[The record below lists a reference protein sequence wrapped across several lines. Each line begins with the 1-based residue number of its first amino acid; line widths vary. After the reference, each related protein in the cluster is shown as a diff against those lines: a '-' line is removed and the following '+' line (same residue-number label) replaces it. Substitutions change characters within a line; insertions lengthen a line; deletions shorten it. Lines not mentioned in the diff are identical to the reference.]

1 MKLSTTIVSKIEAA
15 TTKQL
20 VAFTNHYA
28 VSDADRVKRFTP
40 KSAGVDH
47 VAGIILEEMARHE
60 LCPHCLDFAEPTSY
74 TAPDVSIT
82 INDEGICQCHECS
95 TEYRVASGAV
105 YTGGK
110 GGAVAGR
117 TNPTFANT
125 MRTSLKLDR
134 TVEHIETGE
143 VYANCFRLFKEA
155 GLMSNG
161 QSDTLSHRLYSAAK
175 RGEQI
180 TCEMNGG
187 TYRLVNVEG
196 AEA

>member
-1 MKLSTTIVSKIEAA
+1 MKLSTTISHKIEAA

-20 VAFTNHYA
+20 VAFTNAHA
-28 VSDADRVKRFTP
+28 VSDADRVKTFSP
-40 KSAGVDH
+40 KAKGVEH
-47 VAGIILEEMARHE
+47 VSHIILEEMAKGE
-60 LCPHCLDFAEPTSY
+60 LCPHCLDFSEETTFS
-74 TAPDVSIT
+74 APESSIT

-105 YTGGK
+105 FTGGK
-110 GGAVAGR
+110 GGAVTGR
-117 TNPTFANT
+117 TNPTFADT
-125 MRTSLKLDR
+125 MRSSLKLDR
-134 TVEHIETGE
+134 RVEHIETGE

>member
-1 MKLSTTIVSKIEAA
+1 MKLSTTISHKIEAA

-20 VAFTNHYA
+20 VAFTNHHA
-28 VSDADRVKRFTP
+28 VSDADRVKTFTP
-40 KSAGVDH
+40 KAKGVEH
-47 VAGIILEEMARHE
+47 VAHIVSELIAQKA
-60 LCPHCLDFAEPTSY
+60 LCPHCLDFADETTWEPIKKIESHDDHLHCLACGT
-74 TAPDVSIT
+74 D
-82 INDEGICQCHECS
+82 
-95 TEYRVASGAV
+95 YREQSGAV

-117 TNPTFANT
+117 TNPTFADT
-125 MRTSLKLDR
+125 MRSSLKLDR
-134 TVEHIETGE
+134 RVEHIETGE

-196 AEA
+196 VEA